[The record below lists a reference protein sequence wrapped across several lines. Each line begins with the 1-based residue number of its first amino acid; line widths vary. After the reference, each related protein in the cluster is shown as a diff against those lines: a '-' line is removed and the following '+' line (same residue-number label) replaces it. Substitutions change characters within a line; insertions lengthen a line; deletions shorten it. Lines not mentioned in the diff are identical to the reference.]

1 MVRCLWVLCKY
12 YTILFIGRRDADAE
26 APIFWPQWVESTD
39 AKHVNVE
46 GQSYPLK
53 LVISITAQ

>member
-12 YTILFIGRRDADAE
+12 YTILFIGRTDAE
-26 APIFWPQWVESTD
+26 APIFWPWCIESTD
-39 AKHVNVE
+39 AKHVDAK

-53 LVISITAQ
+53 LGISITAQ